1 MLRIFKDAV
10 YIRDF
15 GKENQS
21 DNKFESL
28 AINSDYVVS
37 ILPCDENFDRADKE
51 VVKNVSLITMTTG
64 EMIMVPKSVED
75 VCKLLFGAKL

>member
-10 YIRDF
+10 YIRDY
-15 GKENQS
+15 GKETQD

-28 AINSDYVVS
+28 AVNSDYVVS

-51 VVKNVSLITMTTG
+51 VANRKDTTKTTLNPLMLSG
-64 EMIMVPKSVED
+64 TAQSTTWPDTKS
-75 VCKLLFGAKL
+75 